1 MLAAVQKGGSM
12 SLNHFTAVL
21 LASLK
26 SLVRDRPELR
36 DITVEVLSKHPYACA
51 RLHTSN
57 KKVLVYI
64 DKNSD
69 QQHVVPRLVRE
80 NAVLMKKNDYKAH
93 SLIVFSSM
101 SGDSPVALTP
111 RVTGTGL
118 NFAALSKSLARFTSP
133 KVGKPPH

>member
-1 MLAAVQKGGSM
+1 M
-12 SLNHFTAVL
+12 SLNHFTATL

-26 SLVRDRPELR
+26 SVVRHCPGLR
-36 DITVEVLSKHPYACA
+36 DIKVEVLSKYSYACA
-51 RLHTSN
+51 SLYASK

-64 DKNSD
+64 DQNSN

-80 NAVLMKKNDYKAH
+80 NAALMKKNDPKAH

-118 NFAALSKSLARFTSP
+118 NYSALSKSLARFTSP
-133 KVGKPPH
+133 KVGKPNGHATTLTVIP